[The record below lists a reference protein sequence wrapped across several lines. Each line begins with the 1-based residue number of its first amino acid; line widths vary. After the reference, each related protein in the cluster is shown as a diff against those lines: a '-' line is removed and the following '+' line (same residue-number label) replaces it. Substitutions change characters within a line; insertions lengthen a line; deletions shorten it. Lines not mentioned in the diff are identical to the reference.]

1 MRGRL
6 RRGLWIALVSLAFAG
21 FAPVAGASKSPL
33 PPIKVHVSLLTQEVI
48 AGHVIKG
55 TVVLRNTSDKAITV
69 DTCAIDG
76 WLAVGLSGKVNS
88 YPFGHY
94 AVGCAPSV
102 RLEPGSNRFPVR
114 VVTTYASC
122 TQPEPSGSSPS
133 PLSPNCT
140 VSHGQMSP
148 PPLPA
153 GRYLTKV
160 DIVGLDGLFRAPNR
174 VVVSL
179 RAPARPPKLG
189 PCAETPTTV
198 PTLITVPDVVGDSSS
213 AAASVLG
220 DACLNTGYASPVGHQ
235 VIAEAPTAGSKV
247 PEYSTVTL
255 TTR

>member
-1 MRGRL
+1 
-6 RRGLWIALVSLAFAG
+6 LVALAFVG
-21 FAPVAGASKSPL
+21 FAPVSRASKPPL
-33 PPIKVHVSLLTQEVI
+33 APIKVHVSLLTQKVI
-48 AGHVIKG
+48 AGQVIKG
-55 TVVLRNTSDKAITV
+55 TVVLTNTSEKAITV

-94 AVGCAPSV
+94 AVSCAPSV
-102 RLEPGSNRFPVR
+102 RLKPGINRHPVR
-114 VVTTYASC
+114 IITTYASC

-140 VSHGQMSP
+140 VSRGQMSP

-153 GRYLTKV
+153 GTYLTKV
-160 DIVGLDGLFRAPNR
+160 DIVGLDGLIRAPNR

-189 PCAETPTTV
+189 PCAETPATT
-198 PTLITVPDVVGDSSS
+198 PTLVTVPDVVGDSSS
-213 AAASVLG
+213 AAALVLS
-220 DACLNTGYASPVGHQ
+220 DACLNAGYASPVGHQ
-235 VIAEAPTAGSKV
+235 VMTEAPTAGSKV